1 MIHDATIS
9 VENQK
14 ETLHISYDPE
24 TQEGKDYEFPPG
36 GIVWDLIG
44 IDFSFIRMMQNEL
57 SEILKKWDNE
67 KIGDVAEQLRRIA
80 NLFGEKDWLSELFL
94 TMPLLPFY
102 HSEDREL
109 GRNLSLLSNETRS
122 LEYLKQEEGEDTEE
136 FSEGVQERYLTLT
149 ESELILYD
157 EWTTL
162 LYGLD
167 DDPALTKEDYIKY
180 LTRDNQIVP
189 NCMVIARLHVERAK
203 DFLIEIEQIK
213 SELLNAYDDLAQ
225 DNFFPEYIW
234 MRSALNDIYPY
245 VEHRASAV
253 RGEDNNHP
261 LKINLSSKPNNKK
274 WICNSL
280 SGLVAAEIC
289 ALGNQAHIPRKC
301 ALCGKPFIPYSQKN
315 IFCKNPN
322 PKYENKPCNEVGP
335 VLKREMKLENDKV
348 THQYEN
354 NYRAYSKWIQKQID
368 ILEKYLKQQE
378 SELNKS
384 DYDVLESEIKN
395 IKWDIKK
402 NFREW
407 VNQCRIT
414 TEEWK
419 ENMMDTDGETNDAML
434 SEEKRVLDLIKL
446 KPVKLR
452 SEKYAQW
459 KADQR
464 QMLGLE

>member
-122 LEYLKQEEGEDTEE
+122 LEYLKQEQGEDTEE

-225 DNFFPEYIW
+225 DNFFQ
-234 MRSALNDIYPY
+234 NT
-245 VEHRASAV
+245 
-253 RGEDNNHP
+253 
-261 LKINLSSKPNNKK
+261 
-274 WICNSL
+274 
-280 SGLVAAEIC
+280 SG
-289 ALGNQAHIPRKC
+289 
-301 ALCGKPFIPYSQKN
+301 
-315 IFCKNPN
+315 
-322 PKYENKPCNEVGP
+322 
-335 VLKREMKLENDKV
+335 
-348 THQYEN
+348 
-354 NYRAYSKWIQKQID
+354 
-368 ILEKYLKQQE
+368 
-378 SELNKS
+378 
-384 DYDVLESEIKN
+384 
-395 IKWDIKK
+395 
-402 NFREW
+402 
-407 VNQCRIT
+407 
-414 TEEWK
+414 
-419 ENMMDTDGETNDAML
+419 
-434 SEEKRVLDLIKL
+434 
-446 KPVKLR
+446 
-452 SEKYAQW
+452 
-459 KADQR
+459 
-464 QMLGLE
+464 

>member
-1 MIHDATIS
+1 M
-9 VENQK
+9 
-14 ETLHISYDPE
+14 
-24 TQEGKDYEFPPG
+24 
-36 GIVWDLIG
+36 
-44 IDFSFIRMMQNEL
+44 
-57 SEILKKWDNE
+57 
-67 KIGDVAEQLRRIA
+67 
-80 NLFGEKDWLSELFL
+80 SELFL

-122 LEYLKQEEGEDTEE
+122 LEYLKQEQGEDTEE
-136 FSEGVQERYLTLT
+136 VSEGVQERYLTLT

-289 ALGNQAHIPRKC
+289 ALGNQAHPEKMCIMRKTV
-301 ALCGKPFIPYSQKN
+301 Y
-315 IFCKNPN
+315 
-322 PKYENKPCNEVGP
+322 
-335 VLKREMKLENDKV
+335 
-348 THQYEN
+348 T
-354 NYRAYSKWIQKQID
+354 
-368 ILEKYLKQQE
+368 ILAEKYFLQ
-378 SELNKS
+378 KS
-384 DYDVLESEIKN
+384 QSQV
-395 IKWDIKK
+395 
-402 NFREW
+402 
-407 VNQCRIT
+407 
-414 TEEWK
+414 
-419 ENMMDTDGETNDAML
+419 
-434 SEEKRVLDLIKL
+434 
-446 KPVKLR
+446 
-452 SEKYAQW
+452 
-459 KADQR
+459 
-464 QMLGLE
+464 